1 MYLAELEYDI
11 GLNVLVYYKFRQR
24 VATLCVGITQ
34 ANLGVAILI
43 QADRGHIEELDVL
56 VEVHPKDPI
65 KLVVHDYLVLHVFH
79 PEGCHRVPLT
89 VPLAS
94 GSCTVWIT
102 DLNKSHDASVLG
114 VYHSAGMYKGV
125 CVVVRKAALFDCLS
139 LVQNHGIDRA
149 HHGQIPYRS
158 VTDSLPKTVFVD
170 TFVLYT
176 VRWEPCECIKR
187 LVGLT
192 SLNGFVTTV
201 CFCICFLKNL
211 DPYLSVTGLS

>member
-24 VATLCVGITQ
+24 VASLGVGITQ

-56 VEVHPKDPI
+56 VEVHPEDPI
-65 KLVVHDYLVLHVFH
+65 KFVVHDYLVLHVLH
-79 PEGCHRVPLT
+79 PKGCHRIPFT
-89 VPLAS
+89 MPLAS

-102 DLNKSHDASVLG
+102 DLNKSHDASILG

-125 CVVVRKAALFDCLS
+125 CMVVCKATLFDHLS

-149 HHGQIPYRS
+149 NHWQIPYRS
-158 VTDSLPKTVFVD
+158 VTYSFPKTILIN
-170 TFVLYT
+170 TFVLNT
-176 VRWEPCECIKR
+176 VRWEPSECIKR

-192 SLNGFVTTV
+192 SLDSFVTTI
-201 CFCICFLKNL
+201 CFCISFLKNL
-211 DPYLSVTGLS
+211 DPYLSITGLS